1 VVEPSE
7 HKVVAPLHS
16 LRIGFGS
23 AVGLKVVTA
32 VLEGHSIL
40 ALEFFVVP
48 FGDFGVS
55 EKRMVSASKASFH
68 ALSDVV
74 VQR

>member
-1 VVEPSE
+1 
-7 HKVVAPLHS
+7 LHS
-16 LRIGFGS
+16 LGIGIGS
-23 AVGLKVVTA
+23 AVGLKVVA
-32 VLEGHSIL
+32 AILERHSIL

>member
-1 VVEPSE
+1 
-7 HKVVAPLHS
+7 
-16 LRIGFGS
+16 
-23 AVGLKVVTA
+23 
-32 VLEGHSIL
+32 
-40 ALEFFVVP
+40 VVP